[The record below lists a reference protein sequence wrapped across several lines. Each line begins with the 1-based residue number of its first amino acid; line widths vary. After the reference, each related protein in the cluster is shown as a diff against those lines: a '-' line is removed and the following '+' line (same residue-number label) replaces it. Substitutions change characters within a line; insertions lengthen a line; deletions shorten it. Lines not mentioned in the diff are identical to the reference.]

1 MNIELQ
7 KKSINRFLGN
17 DKSFS
22 WFLFLLVTVI
32 FTLILYPNLAINRYS
47 YRIGDVAKR
56 DIKAP
61 FDFLIEDLDATSVN
75 RKQAVESVLTVYDH
89 DTTMSAEVDKRI
101 KKAFSDMRKVIKTYH
116 QQSIQ
121 EMEIQTQDAVAN
133 EIPGGKKSLSDQL
146 LEMKDGFEKIIGLP
160 VSGAAFKI
168 LEKEE
173 FSEFIEKAIREIV
186 TKILS
191 NGVVANKE
199 VLLWEGEKGITLRSL
214 ETKTETTITTLKRL
228 YSLDQAKTM
237 VRVIGQPI
245 LDETNAA
252 LKGLI
257 VDFSQRFIQPN
268 ITLNRNETEE
278 RKKRAAEEIK
288 PFFYEIKTG
297 EMLLREG
304 ERVNKFQLRK
314 LEAMQKQMQNEQII
328 TSRIGTTLIIMC
340 LILVAYFLHI
350 KNHPIMERDPNKTLV
365 FIAGV
370 LVLFFLITRISVS
383 LADSLAPSAPFM
395 IPASSMYYG
404 IPLASGAM
412 TVCLFMGM
420 EIAIPFAVLMA
431 VGTAIVFNNRFDFF
445 LFFLLSSTTAAYWM
459 QHCRERIVF
468 IKAGVKLGLLN
479 VAFVTAVDIY
489 MADFSIVQML
499 WDWTFAFMGG
509 LIAGI
514 ITAGIAPMVEV
525 LFGYTTDIKLLELV
539 NLDRPILRRLMIEAS
554 GTYHHSV
561 IVGSMVEAAASDIGA
576 NPLLARVCG
585 YYHDIGK
592 IKKPVYFIENQTNGK
607 NRHDKLAP
615 SMSSLILTSH
625 VKDGVEIAKKHK
637 LGKAII
643 DTIRQHHGTS
653 LISFFYDKAK
663 QLKGED
669 AVNIDDYRY
678 PGPKPQTREAGLV
691 MLADV
696 IEAASRTLENPTPS
710 RIQGLVQNLINKIF
724 SDGQLDNC
732 ELTLKDLNNIAK
744 SFIKILDGIY
754 HHRIEYPEVPVPASG
769 KERNGNSDKQPPGT
783 SADQAGEDPQEST
796 SHLKRLGQS

>member
-7 KKSINRFLGN
+7 KKTINRFLGN

-22 WFLFLLVTVI
+22 WLLFLLVTVI
-32 FTLILYPNLAINRYS
+32 FTLILYPNLAFNRYS
-47 YRIGDVAKR
+47 YRLGDVAKR

-61 FDFLIEDLDATSVN
+61 FDFLIEDSDATSAN
-75 RKQAVESVLTVYDH
+75 RKQAFESVLTVYDH
-89 DTTMSAEVDKRI
+89 DAAMSRDVDQRLQ
-101 KKAFSDMRKVIKTYH
+101 KAFSDMRKA
-116 QQSIQ
+116 
-121 EMEIQTQDAVAN
+121 IQTYKQQFNEKAKAQVRDDAAN
-133 EIPGGKKSLSDQL
+133 ETTAGNKTLSDYL
-146 LEMKDGFEKIIGLP
+146 LEKKDRFEKAIGIQMTN
-160 VSGAAFKI
+160 GAFKI

-173 FSEFIEKAIREIV
+173 FSEFIENTIREIV
-186 TKILS
+186 TKILL

-199 VLLWEGEKGITLRSL
+199 VLLWEGDKGVTLRTL
-214 ETKTETTITTLKRL
+214 ETKTETIETTLRRF

-237 VRVIGQPI
+237 VRVIGQP
-245 LDETNAA
+245 LLENTGYT
-252 LKGLI
+252 LKGLV
-257 VDFSQRFIQPN
+257 VDFSQRLVQPN

-288 PFFYEIKTG
+288 PFLYEIKAG

-328 TSRIGTTLIIMC
+328 TSRIGTTLVVMC
-340 LILVAYFLHI
+340 LIMVAYMLHV
-350 KNHPIMERDPNKTLV
+350 KSHPVMERDPNKTLT
-365 FIAGV
+365 FITCV
-370 LVLFFLITRISVS
+370 LILFLLLTRISVS

-395 IPASSMYYG
+395 IPGTSMYYG
-404 IPLASGAM
+404 IPMASGAM
-412 TVCLFMGM
+412 IICLFMGM
-420 EIAIPFAVLMA
+420 EIAVPFAVLMA
-431 VGTAIVFNNRFDFF
+431 VGTAIIFNNRFDFF
-445 LFFLLSSTTAAYWM
+445 IFFLLSNTTAAYWM

-468 IKAGVKLGLLN
+468 IKAGLKLGLLN
-479 VAFVTAVDIY
+479 IVFVTAVDIY
-489 MADFSIVQML
+489 MADFSFVQLL
-499 WDWTFAFMGG
+499 WDWFFAFLGG
-509 LIAGI
+509 LMAGI
-514 ITAGIAPMVEV
+514 ITAGVAPIIEGI
-525 LFGYTTDIKLLELV
+525 FGYTTDIKLLELV

-554 GTYHHSV
+554 GTYHHSI
-561 IVGSMVEAAASDIGA
+561 IVGSMVEAAASAIGA

-592 IKKPVYFIENQTNGK
+592 INKPLYFIENQTNGK

-625 VKDGVEIAKKHK
+625 VKDGVEIAKQHK

-653 LISFFYDKAK
+653 LISYFYDRAK
-663 QLKGED
+663 QQKGED

-732 ELTLKDLNNIAK
+732 ELTLRDLNNIAK

-754 HHRIEYPEVPVPASG
+754 HHRIEYPEVPVSSSG
-769 KERNGNSDKQPPGT
+769 KGKNGNSDKQPPG
-783 SADQAGEDPQEST
+783 SPADNAGEDKKEST
-796 SHLKRLGQS
+796 SHLRRLGQS